1 MTLVQEAACPT
12 AAAPQAAGQAAE
24 TLPDPRRWAAL
35 FVMLAGSLMSP
46 LDFFIINVALPS
58 IRDSLGASSS
68 SVQMVLSA
76 YAASYAVLLV
86 TGGRLGDIYGR
97 RRVFL
102 VGLIGFALASGLC
115 GLAWSPEMLVAS
127 RGLQGVFAA
136 VLMPQSLASIRALF
150 PEHERPRAMGFYA
163 TTFGLGSVVGQLL
176 GGVLIAANPF
186 DLGWRSIFL
195 INLPVAAVVAPLAF
209 VLLKENREGKA
220 PKLDIGGVALLGA
233 TLTALI
239 VPLIEGR
246 EQGWPLWSFVTMAAA
261 IPLFLAFW
269 RYEHRVVARGGDPL
283 LVPSLLHE
291 PGLRRGLAAVLF
303 FNAISIFFLIFTIY
317 EQAGNHQSPLAAGF
331 SFLPLAIGFMIS
343 PTAMPALLRRFGHH
357 TPSLA
362 LCLLAAASLAIAAAA
377 FTGTHW
383 AIAPAMFT
391 FGLAQGVSLPSLIR
405 TVLERVDGKWAGVS
419 AGLVNTVMQISGA
432 LSVALIGGI
441 FYTVQAGQ
449 NDTASITLAFAIATS
464 TIGLALF
471 ISAWLIE
478 GVRPMVRSGQAIP
491 SATEFVAGH

>member
-1 MTLVQEAACPT
+1 
-12 AAAPQAAGQAAE
+12 
-24 TLPDPRRWAAL
+24 
-35 FVMLAGSLMSP
+35 
-46 LDFFIINVALPS
+46 
-58 IRDSLGASSS
+58 
-68 SVQMVLSA
+68 
-76 YAASYAVLLV
+76 
-86 TGGRLGDIYGR
+86 
-97 RRVFL
+97 
-102 VGLIGFALASGLC
+102 
-115 GLAWSPEMLVAS
+115 
-127 RGLQGVFAA
+127 
-136 VLMPQSLASIRALF
+136 
-150 PEHERPRAMGFYA
+150 
-163 TTFGLGSVVGQLL
+163 VGQLL

-195 INLPVAAVVAPLAF
+195 INLPVAAIVAPLAF